1 MKFITNTSDL
11 AKFLNKKIKF
21 NALIKSISTDTRSLK
36 KNSLFIAIK
45 GENFDG
51 NDFVDE
57 ALSKG
62 SNIIIADN
70 KRFKNNKDKRIIWV
84 NDSIKALKTI
94 SNNIIEDYGGNVI
107 AITGSNGKTTTTNII
122 GKTLKN
128 NSKTLKNFNNE
139 IGMPLS
145 LMNASSKSKNLIFE
159 IGASKL
165 NDIDYLSKIL
175 QPNVGLI
182 TNIGNSHLESLKN
195 IDGVFKVKSEIVKNI
210 KKNGF
215 LVVPNDNKK
224 HLNKWKKMR
233 SDITTI
239 SFGMNDDSDFYPTDV
254 KIKQNGL
261 SFLVTSRL
269 LEKPIKISSS
279 LEGVHNVKNI
289 LSACAVHYCLGQN
302 LQDFSKSISFS
313 KLDNLR
319 QVKYKWLK
327 GSTLIDDSYNANPDS
342 TKKSIDLLSNYNKK
356 TVLLLGDMLE
366 LGRYKNK
373 LHKEVGEYAKSKGIS
388 KLIAFGNL
396 TRHSI
401 DGFGKNGIFFND
413 ETKLK
418 NYLRKN
424 ITSKNVIL
432 IKGSRGMKM
441 ERFIDV

>member
-21 NALIKSISTDTRSLK
+21 NALIKSISTYTISLK

-45 GENFDG
+45 GDNFDG

-94 SNNIIEDYGGNVI
+94 SNNIIKDYGGNVI

-239 SFGMNDDSDFYPTDV
+239 SFGMKDDSDFYPIDV

-302 LQDFSKSISFS
+302 LQDFSKSISLS

-373 LHKEVGEYAKSKGIS
+373 LHKEVGEYAKSKGIN

>member
-94 SNNIIEDYGGNVI
+94 SNNIIKDYGGNVI

-175 QPNVGLI
+175 QPHVGLI

-239 SFGMNDDSDFYPTDV
+239 SFGMKDDSDFYPIDV

-269 LEKPIKISSS
+269 IEKPIKISSS

-302 LQDFSKSISFS
+302 LQDFSKLISLS

>member
-57 ALSKG
+57 ALLKG

-94 SNNIIEDYGGNVI
+94 SNNIIKDYGGNVI

-239 SFGMNDDSDFYPTDV
+239 SFGMKDDSDFYPIDV

-302 LQDFSKSISFS
+302 LQDFSKSISLS

-319 QVKYKWLK
+319 QVKYKWIK

-373 LHKEVGEYAKSKGIS
+373 LHKEVGEYAKSKGIR

>member
-94 SNNIIEDYGGNVI
+94 SNNIIKDYGGNVI
-107 AITGSNGKTTTTNII
+107 AITGSNGKTTTTSII

-239 SFGMNDDSDFYPTDV
+239 SFGMKDESDFYPIDV

-302 LQDFSKSISFS
+302 LQDFSKSISLS

>member
-11 AKFLNKKIKF
+11 AKFLNKRIKF

-36 KNSLFIAIK
+36 NNSLFIAIK

-94 SNNIIEDYGGNVI
+94 SNNIIKDYGGNVI

-145 LMNASSKSKNLIFE
+145 LMNASSRSKNLIFE

-224 HLNKWKKMR
+224 HLKKWKKMR

-239 SFGMNDDSDFYPTDV
+239 SFGMKDDSDFYPIDV

-302 LQDFSKSISFS
+302 LQDFSKSISLS
-313 KLDNLR
+313 KQDNLR

>member
-57 ALSKG
+57 ALLKG

-94 SNNIIEDYGGNVI
+94 SNNIIKDYGGNVI

-128 NSKTLKNFNNE
+128 SSKTLKNFNNE

-145 LMNASSKSKNLIFE
+145 LMNASFKSKNLIFE

-215 LVVPNDNKK
+215 LVVPNNNKK

-239 SFGMNDDSDFYPTDV
+239 SFGMKDDSDFYPIDI

-302 LQDFSKSISFS
+302 LQDFSKSISLS

>member
-36 KNSLFIAIK
+36 KNSLFIALK

-94 SNNIIEDYGGNVI
+94 SNNIIKDYGGNVI

-128 NSKTLKNFNNE
+128 SSKTVKNFNNE

-239 SFGMNDDSDFYPTDV
+239 SFGMKDDSDFYPIDV

-269 LEKPIKISSS
+269 LEKPIKISST

-289 LSACAVHYCLGQN
+289 LSACAVHYCLDQN
-302 LQDFSKSISFS
+302 LQDFSKLISLS

>member
-94 SNNIIEDYGGNVI
+94 SNNIIKDYGGNVI

-122 GKTLKN
+122 SKTLKN

-239 SFGMNDDSDFYPTDV
+239 SFGMKDDSDFYPIDV

-302 LQDFSKSISFS
+302 LQDFSKSISLS

-418 NYLRKN
+418 KYLRKN

>member
-94 SNNIIEDYGGNVI
+94 SNNIIKDYGGNVI

-239 SFGMNDDSDFYPTDV
+239 SFGMKDDADFYPFDV

-302 LQDFSKSISFS
+302 LQDFSKSISLS

-342 TKKSIDLLSNYNKK
+342 TKKSIDLLIN
-356 TVLLLGDMLE
+356 
-366 LGRYKNK
+366 
-373 LHKEVGEYAKSKGIS
+373 
-388 KLIAFGNL
+388 
-396 TRHSI
+396 
-401 DGFGKNGIFFND
+401 
-413 ETKLK
+413 
-418 NYLRKN
+418 
-424 ITSKNVIL
+424 
-432 IKGSRGMKM
+432 
-441 ERFIDV
+441 

>member
-94 SNNIIEDYGGNVI
+94 SNNIIKNYGGNVI

-239 SFGMNDDSDFYPTDV
+239 SFGMKDDADFYPFDV

-269 LEKPIKISSS
+269 IEKPIKISSS

-302 LQDFSKSISFS
+302 LQDFSKLISLS

>member
-94 SNNIIEDYGGNVI
+94 SNNIIKDYGGNVI

-145 LMNASSKSKNLIFE
+145 LMNASFKSKNLIFE

-239 SFGMNDDSDFYPTDV
+239 SFGMKDDSDFYPIDV

-302 LQDFSKSISFS
+302 LQDFSKSISLS

-319 QVKYKWLK
+319 QVKYKWIK

-373 LHKEVGEYAKSKGIS
+373 LHKEVGEYAKSKGIR

>member
-94 SNNIIEDYGGNVI
+94 SNNIIKDYGGNVI

-122 GKTLKN
+122 SKTLKN

-175 QPNVGLI
+175 QPHVGLI

-239 SFGMNDDSDFYPTDV
+239 SFGMKDDSDFYPIDV

-269 LEKPIKISSS
+269 IEKPIKISSS

-289 LSACAVHYCLGQN
+289 LSACAVHYCLDQN
-302 LQDFSKSISFS
+302 LQDFSKLISLS

>member
-94 SNNIIEDYGGNVI
+94 SNNIIKDYGGNVI

-128 NSKTLKNFNNE
+128 SSKTVKNFNNE

-239 SFGMNDDSDFYPTDV
+239 SFGMKDDSDFYPIDV

-302 LQDFSKSISFS
+302 LQDFSKLISLS

>member
-94 SNNIIEDYGGNVI
+94 SNNIIKDYGGNVI

-122 GKTLKN
+122 SKTLKN

-175 QPNVGLI
+175 QPHVGII

-215 LVVPNDNKK
+215 LVVPNNNKK

-239 SFGMNDDSDFYPTDV
+239 SFGMKDDSDFYPIDV

-302 LQDFSKSISFS
+302 LQGFSKSISLS

-413 ETKLK
+413 ESKLK

>member
-94 SNNIIEDYGGNVI
+94 SNNIIKDYGGNVI

-239 SFGMNDDSDFYPTDV
+239 SFGMKDDSDFYPIDV

-269 LEKPIKISSS
+269 IEKPIKISSS

-302 LQDFSKSISFS
+302 LQDFSKSISLS

>member
-94 SNNIIEDYGGNVI
+94 SNNIIKDYGGNVI
-107 AITGSNGKTTTTNII
+107 AITGSNGKTTTKNII
-122 GKTLKN
+122 SKTLKN

-239 SFGMNDDSDFYPTDV
+239 SFGMKDDSDFYPIDI

-302 LQDFSKSISFS
+302 LQDFSKSISLS

>member
-11 AKFLNKKIKF
+11 AKFLNKRIKF

-94 SNNIIEDYGGNVI
+94 SNNIIKDYGGNVI

-239 SFGMNDDSDFYPTDV
+239 TFGMKDDSDFYPIDV

-279 LEGVHNVKNI
+279 LEGTHNVKNI
-289 LSACAVHYCLGQN
+289 LSACVVHYCLGQN
-302 LQDFSKSISFS
+302 LQDFSKSISLS

-401 DGFGKNGIFFND
+401 DGFGKNGIFFNN

>member
-11 AKFLNKKIKF
+11 AKFLNKRIKF
-21 NALIKSISTDTRSLK
+21 NALIRSISTDTRSLK
-36 KNSLFIAIK
+36 NNSLFIAIK

-94 SNNIIEDYGGNVI
+94 SNNIIKDYGGNVI

-239 SFGMNDDSDFYPTDV
+239 SFGMKDDSDFYPIDV

-302 LQDFSKSISFS
+302 LQDFSKSISLS

-418 NYLRKN
+418 NFLRKN
-424 ITSKNVIL
+424 ITSKDVIL

>member
-84 NDSIKALKTI
+84 NDSIQALKTI
-94 SNNIIEDYGGNVI
+94 SNNIIKDYSGNVI

-239 SFGMNDDSDFYPTDV
+239 SFGMKDDSDFYPIDV

-269 LEKPIKISSS
+269 IEKPIKISSS

-302 LQDFSKSISFS
+302 LQDFSKLISLS

>member
-94 SNNIIEDYGGNVI
+94 SNNIIKDYGGNVI

-239 SFGMNDDSDFYPTDV
+239 SFGMKDDSDFYPIDI

-302 LQDFSKSISFS
+302 PQDFSKSISLS

>member
-36 KNSLFIAIK
+36 KNSLFIAMK

-94 SNNIIEDYGGNVI
+94 SNNIIKDYGGNVI

-239 SFGMNDDSDFYPTDV
+239 SFGMKDDSDFYPIDV

-302 LQDFSKSISFS
+302 LQDFSKSISLS

>member
-94 SNNIIEDYGGNVI
+94 SNNIIKDYDGNVI

-215 LVVPNDNKK
+215 LVVPNNKK

-239 SFGMNDDSDFYPTDV
+239 SFGMKDDSDFYPIDV

-302 LQDFSKSISFS
+302 LQDFSKSISLS

>member
-94 SNNIIEDYGGNVI
+94 SNNIIKDYGGNVI

-215 LVVPNDNKK
+215 LVVPNNNKK

-239 SFGMNDDSDFYPTDV
+239 SFGMKDDSDFYPIDV

-302 LQDFSKSISFS
+302 PQDFSKSISLS

>member
-94 SNNIIEDYGGNVI
+94 SNNIIKDYGGNVI

-175 QPNVGLI
+175 QPHIGLI

-215 LVVPNDNKK
+215 LVVPNNNKK

-239 SFGMNDDSDFYPTDV
+239 SFGMKDDSDFYPIDV
-254 KIKQNGL
+254 NIKQNGL

-302 LQDFSKSISFS
+302 LQDFSKSISLS

>member
-36 KNSLFIAIK
+36 KNSLFIALK

-94 SNNIIEDYGGNVI
+94 SNNIIKDYGGNVI

-175 QPNVGLI
+175 QPHIGLI

-215 LVVPNDNKK
+215 LVVPNNNKK

-239 SFGMNDDSDFYPTDV
+239 SFGMKDDSDFYPIDV

-302 LQDFSKSISFS
+302 LQDFSKSISLS

>member
-94 SNNIIEDYGGNVI
+94 SNNIIKDYGGNVI

-122 GKTLKN
+122 SKTLKN

-175 QPNVGLI
+175 QPHIGLI

-239 SFGMNDDSDFYPTDV
+239 SFGMKDDSDFYPIDV

-302 LQDFSKSISFS
+302 LQDFSKSISLS

>member
-11 AKFLNKKIKF
+11 AKFLNKRIKF
-21 NALIKSISTDTRSLK
+21 NALIKSISTDSRSLK

-94 SNNIIEDYGGNVI
+94 SNNIIKDYGGNVI
-107 AITGSNGKTTTTNII
+107 AITGSNGKTTTTSII

-145 LMNASSKSKNLIFE
+145 LMNASFKSKNLIFE

-239 SFGMNDDSDFYPTDV
+239 SFGMKDDSDFYPIDV

-302 LQDFSKSISFS
+302 LQDFSKSISLS

-373 LHKEVGEYAKSKGIS
+373 LHKEVGEYAKSKGIR

>member
-70 KRFKNNKDKRIIWV
+70 KGFKNNKDKRIIWV

-94 SNNIIEDYGGNVI
+94 SNNIIKDYGGNVI

-239 SFGMNDDSDFYPTDV
+239 SFGMKDDSDFYPIDV

-302 LQDFSKSISFS
+302 LQDFSKSISLS

-319 QVKYKWLK
+319 QVKYKWIK

>member
-84 NDSIKALKTI
+84 NDSIKALKII
-94 SNNIIEDYGGNVI
+94 SNNIIKDYGGNVI

-145 LMNASSKSKNLIFE
+145 LMNASFKSKNLIFE

-239 SFGMNDDSDFYPTDV
+239 SFGMKDDSDFYPIDI

-302 LQDFSKSISFS
+302 LQDFSKSISLS

-373 LHKEVGEYAKSKGIS
+373 LHKEVGEYAKSKGIR

>member
-94 SNNIIEDYGGNVI
+94 SNNIIKDYGGNVI

-145 LMNASSKSKNLIFE
+145 LMDASSKSKNLIFE

-239 SFGMNDDSDFYPTDV
+239 SFGMKDDSDFYPIDI

-302 LQDFSKSISFS
+302 LQDFSKSISLS

>member
-94 SNNIIEDYGGNVI
+94 SNNIIKDYGGNVI
-107 AITGSNGKTTTTNII
+107 AITGSNGKTTTTSII

-239 SFGMNDDSDFYPTDV
+239 SFGMKDDSDFYPIDV

-289 LSACAVHYCLGQN
+289 LSACAVHYCLDQN
-302 LQDFSKSISFS
+302 LQDFSKLISLS

>member
-70 KRFKNNKDKRIIWV
+70 KRFKNSKDKRIIWV

-145 LMNASSKSKNLIFE
+145 LMNASFKSKNLIFE

-195 IDGVFKVKSEIVKNI
+195 IDGVFKVKSEIIKNI

-239 SFGMNDDSDFYPTDV
+239 SFGMKDDSDFYPIDI

-302 LQDFSKSISFS
+302 LQDFSKSISLS

-373 LHKEVGEYAKSKGIS
+373 LHKEVGEYAKSKGIR

-401 DGFGKNGIFFND
+401 DGFGKNGIFFNN

-441 ERFIDV
+441 ERFINV

>member
-36 KNSLFIAIK
+36 KNSLFIALK

-94 SNNIIEDYGGNVI
+94 SNNIIKDYGGNVI

-122 GKTLKN
+122 SKTLKN

-215 LVVPNDNKK
+215 LVVPNNNKK

-239 SFGMNDDSDFYPTDV
+239 SFGMKDDSDFYPIDV

-302 LQDFSKSISFS
+302 LQDFSKSISLS

>member
-51 NDFVDE
+51 NNFVDE

-94 SNNIIEDYGGNVI
+94 SNNIIKDYGGNVI

-145 LMNASSKSKNLIFE
+145 LMNASFKSKNLIFE

-215 LVVPNDNKK
+215 LVVPNNKK

-239 SFGMNDDSDFYPTDV
+239 SFGMKDDSDFYPIDV

-302 LQDFSKSISFS
+302 LQDFSKSISLS

>member
-21 NALIKSISTDTRSLK
+21 NALLKSISTDTRLLK

-70 KRFKNNKDKRIIWV
+70 KRFKKNKDKRIIWV

-94 SNNIIEDYGGNVI
+94 SNNIIKDFGGNVI

-122 GKTLKN
+122 SKTLKN

-239 SFGMNDDSDFYPTDV
+239 SFGMKDDSDFYPIDV

-289 LSACAVHYCLGQN
+289 LSACVVHYCLGQN
-302 LQDFSKSISFS
+302 PQDFSKSIRFS

>member
-94 SNNIIEDYGGNVI
+94 SNNIIKDYGGNVI

-122 GKTLKN
+122 SKTLKN

-175 QPNVGLI
+175 QPHVGLI

-239 SFGMNDDSDFYPTDV
+239 SFGMKDDSDFYPIDV

-289 LSACAVHYCLGQN
+289 LSACAVHYCLDQN
-302 LQDFSKSISFS
+302 LQDFSKLISLS

>member
-11 AKFLNKKIKF
+11 AKFLNKRIKF

-36 KNSLFIAIK
+36 NNSLFIAIK

-94 SNNIIEDYGGNVI
+94 SNNIIKDYGGNVI

-122 GKTLKN
+122 GQTLKN

-215 LVVPNDNKK
+215 LVVPNNNKK

-239 SFGMNDDSDFYPTDV
+239 SFGMKDDSDFYPIDI

-269 LEKPIKISSS
+269 IEKPIKISSS

-302 LQDFSKSISFS
+302 LQDFSKSISLS

>member
-94 SNNIIEDYGGNVI
+94 SNNIIKDYGGNVI

-145 LMNASSKSKNLIFE
+145 LMNASFKSKNLIFE

-239 SFGMNDDSDFYPTDV
+239 SFGMKDDSDFYPIDV

-261 SFLVTSRL
+261 SFLVISRL

-302 LQDFSKSISFS
+302 LQDFSKSISLS

-413 ETKLK
+413 ETRLK